1 MPDQARIYLD
11 HAATTPIIPAA
22 REEMADAMARWA
34 NPSSP
39 HSEGRASRAALT
51 RKPCFSRKRESR
63 SRISRSSS
71 MIRICGAFS
80 MPCYISLPEA
90 AFIGQ
95 CCETCLTRRLLPF
108 VALCHV
114 GRLLPAI
121 FDRHVHKYRNGAR
134 PAPKLPWGCSGDAP
148 RHLRRGASW
157 LRSRLGGK
165 ASS

>member
-1 MPDQARIYLD
+1 MQSGTISIAFS
-11 HAATTPIIPAA
+11 T
-22 REEMADAMARWA
+22 
-34 NPSSP
+34 PSSP
-39 HSEGRASRAALT
+39 FLATETSMSWFINIFLKTCTSVGE
-51 RKPCFSRKRESR
+51 
-63 SRISRSSS
+63 SS